1 MDGIK
6 IVGFVCGVEGRTLN
20 SVKVIKILKWKPYA
34 DIREARAFIRV
45 CVYYRI
51 WIKDFS
57 TIIKLIYRLFKK
69 GVP

>member
-6 IVGFVCGVEGRTLN
+6 IVGFVCGAEGRTPN
-20 SVKVIKILKWKPYA
+20 SAKVIKILKWKPCA
-34 DIREARAFIRV
+34 DIREARAFIGV
-45 CVYYRI
+45 CVYYQI

-57 TIIKLIYRLFKK
+57 TITELIYRLFKK